1 MSNLKNIV
9 FRKQII
15 DKIFCNLLKTE
26 DNQSKGF
33 LNITGNP
40 GIGKSTL
47 IPQII
52 NTVKWSG
59 VDLMP
64 KIINCDKG
72 ITIQNKLQNL
82 SNTTGFKLPDNKS
95 IKPNTKIMHFLN
107 TLVINPFSGI
117 LLIID
122 DAHHLSNTEYKLLK
136 NVFQSLYS
144 NHFCILVGR
153 KIKNRKTD
161 LIIKPFSDNEFNLF
175 CSLNFGEN
183 WSKYYSDISKWLKDY
198 SGNHP
203 FILSLLIELLNQ
215 KGLLTPNYTAPIHK
229 FNTIKPCNDLTQ
241 FIKITLSVYNKN
253 SREHVILLAS
263 ALLQSKYKDLNS
275 TILKTSKKFRESNWF
290 KKSNTFELKHPILK
304 EIIFNN
310 TSIKFKTKVIQK
322 LLKINNL
329 TIEDKFRLFDNLPSI
344 NSKKKEILID
354 LGNQFFNISNFDM
367 ALKCYSKINYQQ
379 INTAICYYK
388 LFKYPQAIKIL
399 TQLKKLKTPLPQ
411 TYFIL
416 ASIYFYQGNIKSSLK
431 AISFLDNNN
440 KYDDSFWK
448 TKLLKMN
455 CLHELQINNEINKE
469 LISIDKIQPI
479 SKFGRLMRMRIKS
492 MINIRTPLGIDA
504 EKHNKK
510 GLALSRKLK
519 IPDAEVYFNS
529 CLMVHYIHK
538 KNIEEVEN
546 KAQKLIQYSRDY
558 SDFAHAYN
566 AWKCLGIA
574 YSRSNEKYKSI
585 NAYQNAVEI
594 ASNAGFTNAIDGLN
608 LTLGMAWDNIG
619 RKDKAIFYYNKTF
632 QIKSPSIISQIQKD
646 RIHAE
651 VLFDSGKKIK
661 AKQLLIKSIKNAEKY
676 NLHIDISA
684 GNLYLTNIVKNH
696 SELDANEELYFK
708 SRIDYIK
715 LGRKESLI
723 SFDFIRILELSKYK
737 QHDKIKR
744 ILDSWTAE
752 KNKYYEIAE
761 IIYLATA
768 GIINGCLS
776 KLKKL
781 ENEFDGGYLFLYLS
795 LYKSLKQNTN
805 FSPTQFNRFN
815 SFYKLIKNI
824 SQNKK
829 TRISK
834 KEFNN
839 YNNYKIFNIFYSWT
853 ECINLK
859 KNLLSCDLD
868 DLFANDK
875 LKNNFIEILK
885 LWKINIIS
893 NDENTRNKKPILI
906 QILGKPQ
913 LWLNGNKLDKKYWK
927 VRKSLEVLIYLIIS
941 GRKFKS
947 EISVN
952 NFYKDILEISP
963 EDWDKRIDR
972 KNVILYRLKNI
983 YKEIEDKLI
992 LNGGEYLTFNWNSN
1006 AYKIDILSF
1015 DKYYFQGMNE
1025 FQSQNF
1031 NKCKLNLEYIINLY
1045 RGDLSEGFGGLWI
1058 EPARGE
1064 YFQKYKEAIE
1074 SLLFIYKKE
1083 KNKNDALIL
1092 IEKVKSI
1099 YPDYE
1104 DWISIKYNIK

>member
-15 DKIFCNLLKTE
+15 DKIFCNLLETDDSQTKR
-26 DNQSKGF
+26 F
-33 LNITGNP
+33 LNITGEP

-52 NTVKWSG
+52 KTIKWSG
-59 VDLMP
+59 IDLMP
-64 KIINCDKG
+64 KLIHCDKE
-72 ITIQNKLQNL
+72 ITIQNELQKL
-82 SNTTGFKLPDNKS
+82 SDTTGFKLPENKS
-95 IKPNTKIMHFLN
+95 IKPTTRILHFLN

-122 DAHHLSNTEYKLLK
+122 NAHHLSNTEYKLLK
-136 NVFQSLYS
+136 NVFQTLHS

-153 KIKNRKTD
+153 KIKNRKSD
-161 LIIKPFSDNEFNLF
+161 IIIKPFSDNEFNLF
-175 CSLNFGEN
+175 CSINLGEN
-183 WSKYYSDISKWLKDY
+183 WSKHYSDISKWLKDY
-198 SGNHP
+198 SNNHP

-215 KGLLTPNYTAPIHK
+215 KGLLTPNYTAPIHQ

-241 FIKITLSVYNKN
+241 FIKKTLFVYKK
-253 SREHVILLAS
+253 SSHEHAILLAS
-263 ALLQSKYKDLNS
+263 ALLQSKYKDITS
-275 TILKTSKKFRESNWF
+275 TFLKTSKNFRESNWF
-290 KKSNTFELKHPILK
+290 KKSNSFELKHPILK
-304 EIIFNN
+304 EIIFKD
-310 TSIKFKTKVIQK
+310 TSIKFKTEVIQK
-322 LLKINNL
+322 LLEIKNL
-329 TIEDKFRLFDNLPSI
+329 TIDDKFRLLNYLPNI
-344 NSKKKEILID
+344 YSKPKKILLD

-367 ALKCYSKINYQQ
+367 ALKCYSITNYQH

-399 TQLKKLKTPLPQ
+399 NTLKKLKTPPPQ
-411 TYFIL
+411 TYFII
-416 ASIYFYQGNIKSSLK
+416 ASIYFYQGKIKSSLK
-431 AISFLDNNN
+431 AISFLDNN

-455 CLHELQINNEINKE
+455 CLHELQKNNEINKE
-469 LISIDKIQPI
+469 LKSIEKIQSI
-479 SKFGRLMRMRIKS
+479 SKFGELMRMRIKS
-492 MINIRTPLGIDA
+492 MINIRTPLGIDS

-510 GLALSRKLK
+510 GLSLSIKLK

-529 CLMVHYIHK
+529 CLMVHYIHQ

-574 YSRSNEKYKSI
+574 YSRSKDKYKSI
-585 NAYQNAVEI
+585 NAYQNAIEV

-661 AKQLLIKSIKNAEKY
+661 AKQLLIKSINDAKKY

-684 GNLYLTNIVKNH
+684 GNLYLTNIVKNQT
-696 SELDANEELYFK
+696 ELDANEELYFK
-708 SRIDYIK
+708 SRNYYIK

-723 SFDFIRILELSKYK
+723 SFDFIRILELSKYN
-737 QHDKIKR
+737 QHDKIKK

-752 KNKYYEIAE
+752 KNKYYEISE

-781 ENEFDGGYLFLYLS
+781 ENEFDGSYLFLYLS
-795 LYKSLKQNTN
+795 LYKSLKQIKN
-805 FSPTQFNRFN
+805 FSATQINRFN
-815 SFYKLIKNI
+815 FFYKLINNI
-824 SQNKK
+824 SKNKK

-834 KEFNN
+834 KEIK
-839 YNNYKIFNIFYSWT
+839 NYKDYNYFKIFYSWT
-853 ECINLK
+853 ECINQK
-859 KNLLSCDLD
+859 KNLLSYDLD
-868 DLFANDK
+868 DLFTNDK

-885 LWKINIIS
+885 LWEINIVS
-893 NDENTRNKKPILI
+893 KDENTQDKKPILI

-947 EISVN
+947 EIPVN
-952 NFYKDILEISP
+952 NFYRDILEISP

-992 LNGGEYLTFNWNSN
+992 FNGGEYLTFNWNSN

-1064 YFQKYKEAIE
+1064 YFQKYKEAVE

-1104 DWISIKYNIK
+1104 NWISIKYNIK